1 MRPGHHKP
9 RMPRAIRGTAA
20 ALMLAAVVLLTGCD
34 RPQVYQERFFAFGTL
49 VELNVYTR
57 DKALAREAADAV
69 QADLEGMHRDWHAWE
84 PGPLQ
89 EVNAALA
96 RGETIQADPAVLGPI
111 LEARALSLRTDGL
124 FNPAM
129 GRLFALWG
137 FQSDTASGPP
147 PPREAVQGLLARAPD
162 MADLHVEDGR
172 ISSQNPSLRLDL
184 GAFAKG
190 YGVHRAVDH
199 LRSLGIENA
208 ILNAGGDLRA
218 IGRPG
223 DRPWR
228 IGIRDPD
235 GQGVLAGIEIRGD
248 EAVFTSGDYERY
260 FTHEGVRYHHIL
272 DPRTGYP
279 ARDTRSVTV
288 IHPDAGLADAAST
301 ALFIAGPKE
310 WPRIAARL
318 GVDKVLLM
326 DTQGVAHMTPAM
338 VGRVDFRSEPDEQRI
353 RALPAE
359 ITDPAA
365 E

>member
-1 MRPGHHKP
+1 MTGIRRGRPW
-9 RMPRAIRGTAA
+9 TAVLLLA
-20 ALMLAAVVLLTGCD
+20 ALLLLAGCD
-34 RPQVYQERFFAFGTL
+34 RPEIHRERFFAFGTL

-57 DKALAREAADAV
+57 DAALARAGADAV
-69 QADLEGMHRDWHAWE
+69 RADLTRMHRNWHAWE

-89 EVNAALA
+89 EVNQALA
-96 RGETIQADPAVLGPI
+96 RGEAIRPDPAVLAPI
-111 LEARALSLRTDGL
+111 LEARALSQRTEGL

-137 FQSDTASGPP
+137 FQSDQAAGPP
-147 PPREAVQGLLARAPD
+147 PPPEAVAALLARDPD
-162 MADLHVEDGR
+162 MADLQLEDGR
-172 ISSQNPSLRLDL
+172 LSTQNPAVQLDL

-199 LRSLGIENA
+199 LQALGIENA

-260 FTHEGVRYHHIL
+260 FTHKETRYHHIL

-279 ARDTRSVTV
+279 ARGSRSVTV
-288 IHPDAGLADAAST
+288 IHEDAGLADAAST
-301 ALFIAGPKE
+301 ALFIAGPGH

-318 GVDKVLLM
+318 GVDKVLLL
-326 DTQGVAHMTPAM
+326 DAKGVAHMTPAM
-338 VGRVDFRSEPDEQRI
+338 AERVAFREAPAGQRI
-353 RALPAE
+353 HPLPG
-359 ITDPAA
+359 TPAA
-365 E
+365 VGGP

>member
-1 MRPGHHKP
+1 MKRMR
-9 RMPRAIRGTAA
+9 RARLQTTM
-20 ALMLAAVVLLTGCD
+20 LLLAAVLLLAGCD
-34 RPQVYQERFFAFGTL
+34 HPEIHRERFFAFGTL

-57 DKALAREAADAV
+57 DAALARAGADAV
-69 QADLEGMHRDWHAWE
+69 RADLARMHRDWHAWE

-89 EVNAALA
+89 EVNRALA
-96 RGETIQADPAVLGPI
+96 RGEAIQPDPAVLAPI
-111 LEARALSLRTDGL
+111 LEARALSLRTQGL

-137 FQSDTASGPP
+137 FQSDQAAGPP
-147 PPREAVQGLLARAPD
+147 PPPEAVQALLAQAPD
-162 MADLHVEDGR
+162 MGDLQWEEGR
-172 ISSQNPSLRLDL
+172 LSTENPAVQLDL

-199 LRSLGIENA
+199 LRALGIENA

-235 GQGVLAGIEIRGD
+235 GQGVLAGIEVQGD

-260 FTHEGVRYHHIL
+260 FTQEGVRYHHIL

-279 ARDTRSVTV
+279 ARGTRSVTV
-288 IHPDAGLADAAST
+288 IHSDAGLADAAST
-301 ALFIAGPKE
+301 ALFIAGPDH
-310 WPRIAARL
+310 WPHIAARL
-318 GVDKVLLM
+318 GVDKVLLL
-326 DTQGVAHMTPAM
+326 DKEGVAHMTPAM
-338 VGRVDFRSEPDEQRI
+338 AERVDFRKELIGQRI
-353 RALPAE
+353 QTLPG
-359 ITDPAA
+359 TSKTP
-365 E
+365 

>member
-1 MRPGHHKP
+1 MTGMKGIH
-9 RMPRAIRGTAA
+9 RGTLWITALVLA
-20 ALMLAAVVLLTGCD
+20 ALLLAGCE
-34 RPQVYQERFFAFGTL
+34 RPEIHRERFFAFGTL

-57 DKALAREAADAV
+57 DADLAREGADAV
-69 QADLEGMHRDWHAWE
+69 RADLARMHRDWHAWK

-89 EVNAALA
+89 EVNQALA
-96 RGETIQADPAVLGPI
+96 RGEAIRADPAVLAPI
-111 LEARALSLRTDGL
+111 LEARALSLRTEGL

-137 FQSDTASGPP
+137 FQSDQAAGPP
-147 PPREAVQGLLARAPD
+147 PPQEAVEALLARDPD
-162 MADLHVEDGR
+162 MADLHMENGR
-172 ISSQNPSLRLDL
+172 LSTENPAVQLDL

-199 LRSLGIENA
+199 LRALGIEHA

-235 GQGVLAGIEIRGD
+235 GQGVLAGIEIQGD

-279 ARDTRSVTV
+279 ARGSRSVTV
-288 IHPDAGLADAAST
+288 IHEDAGLADAAST
-301 ALFIAGPKE
+301 ALFIAGPE
-310 WPRIAARL
+310 HWPRIAARL
-318 GVDKVLLM
+318 GVDKVLLL
-326 DTQGVAHMTPAM
+326 DATGVAHMTPAM
-338 VGRVDFRSEPDEQRI
+338 AQRVAFRKEPAERRI
-353 RALPAE
+353 QALPG
-359 ITDPAA
+359 DPGPAGGP
-365 E
+365 